1 MTLKTT
7 PADKASIDAI
17 VHKRQHHR
25 GTYSGLAAQLRG
37 LEVGQ
42 GLWIECPEGQ
52 PINRHQTHVAASA
65 HSLWITTNRRFLTR
79 RDVANNRVAVVR
91 VE

>member
-1 MTLKTT
+1 MTLKIT
-7 PADKASIDAI
+7 PADKASVSSI
-17 VHKRQHHR
+17 VQKRQHHR
-25 GTYSGLAAQLRG
+25 GTYSGLADALRG

-65 HSLWITTNRRFLTR
+65 HSLWVNSNRRFMTR
-79 RDVANNRVAVVR
+79 RDTENNRVAVVR